1 MVSLRRGIVT
11 ISTPAGIAAT
21 AFVSFT
27 GAEAASTGFTSSE
40 GTAAGAAAPPKS
52 ADISSPSFPIIA
64 SNASTGAPSPSGIP
78 ICKSV
83 PL

>member
-11 ISTPAGIAAT
+11 ICTPAGTAAT
-21 AFVSFT
+21 SFDSLA
-27 GAEAASTGFTSSE
+27 GAGAASTGFTSSD
-40 GTAAGAAAPPKS
+40 GAAAGAAEPPRS
-52 ADISSPSFPIIA
+52 ADISSPSSPIIA

-78 ICKSV
+78 ICNSV